1 MELDL
6 TQQFEYEKIVREI
19 NDCDNIDELKS
30 KLKEIVLLSMKKDKL
45 VSGMLKDTLP
55 TLPKI
60 DGSSS

>member
-30 KLKEIVLLSMKKDKL
+30 NSKK
-45 VSGMLKDTLP
+45 SFYCQ
-55 TLPKI
+55 
-60 DGSSS
+60 